1 MKTASKVAPLK
12 SQVISTRV
20 PVDVLSTIDSI
31 CQREGLN
38 RSQWLTGMVA
48 EHQSNH
54 FLKEG
59 GTIQTRFIPKE
70 VEQLLYGAGMTV
82 TGILL
87 YNLVANVMA
96 KATDENGKLKFS
108 NGEVEFVSVITAVA
122 AALAGFGVIKALAN
136 E

>member
-31 CQREGLN
+31 CQRKGIN
-38 RSQWLTGMVA
+38 RSQWLTSMVA
-48 EHQSNH
+48 DQQSNH
-54 FLKEG
+54 FLKDG
-59 GTIQTRFIPKE
+59 GTIQARFIPKE

-87 YNLVANVMA
+87 YNLVSNAMA

-108 NGEVEFVSVITAVA
+108 GSEVEFVSIITAVA